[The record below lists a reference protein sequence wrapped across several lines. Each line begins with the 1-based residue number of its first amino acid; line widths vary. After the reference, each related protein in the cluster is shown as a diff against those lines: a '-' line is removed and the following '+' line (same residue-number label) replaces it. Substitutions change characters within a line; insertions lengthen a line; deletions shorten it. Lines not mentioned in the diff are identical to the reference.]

1 MRPGGLW
8 RIVATLFA
16 LLGFTGTMT
25 HAQNLNTAPVRRIV
39 FDNGLTLL
47 VREDHSAPVVTAQA
61 WVRAG
66 SITEG
71 DRMGAGLSHVLE
83 HMLFKGTAK
92 RGVAQIAHE
101 IEDNGGYINAYTSF
115 EQTVYYINLPSDNW
129 KSAVDILADCMQHAS
144 IPEDELLKEK
154 QVILREMAMGVDD
167 PGRRASRTLW
177 ATAYQSHPYRHPI
190 IGYPE
195 IYNLLTR
202 DDVVAYYRK
211 KYVPNNLVFAV
222 VGDVNAVEVET
233 FLRDATKD
241 FKRAPAEPAFI
252 PAEPPQLSTRRRD
265 EEMAVNVSRL
275 YLAWHVPALTHPDVY
290 ALDVLG
296 MILGQGRSSRLY
308 REVQQKRGL
317 VHSIDAG
324 CYTPGQPGLF
334 IIDALTDPDKREAA
348 IAAIQEQVRSA
359 IDPGVSDDEIQK
371 AIKMST
377 AQHLDKFKTMEG
389 QASDLA
395 NNEILVGDP
404 NFSDRYLANLSR
416 VTRADVQRVAREYLT
431 DANLTLTSLNPVGSV
446 ATNAVAGRA
455 TNEIRIQKFDLAN
468 GIRLLVREDPKLP
481 VVDIQALL
489 KGGVIAE
496 TGENN
501 GVTKLMAR
509 TLLKGTKTRT
519 AEQIAG
525 MIESV
530 GGEISYHAGN
540 NSFGV
545 TAHALSA
552 DTDLALELVADV
564 LLNPTFPQDRL
575 DRERDTQLAEIKSEQ
590 DQILRAAQQLLRE
603 ALFTRHPYRLNAL
616 GKTNTVPGLTR
627 ANVVDF
633 HRRFVAPNNLVIA
646 VFGDVKADEIRKK
659 VEARFGSMKPV
670 KLEFPPTGPET
681 LANVVRRQENKPKE
695 QAVMLL
701 GFSGTDIF
709 NPDRYALELL
719 DTAYSGQGSR
729 LFRRI
734 RDELGLCYY
743 VGAYQ
748 LLGLEPGYFAFYVG
762 TTPDN
767 VATCEREFYAELEKL
782 KTGGLS
788 DEELAR
794 AKAAVIGQHKVSLQ
808 DNAQVAMTAGLD
820 ELYGL
825 GYEYFQTMDDRFR
838 AVTMEDIKR
847 VAVKYLADKP
857 HAVVVVRPE
866 ENKK

>member
-1 MRPGGLW
+1 
-8 RIVATLFA
+8 
-16 LLGFTGTMT
+16 MT
-25 HAQNLNTAPVRRIV
+25 HAENVNAAPVRRVV

-83 HMLFKGTAK
+83 HMLFKGTVR
-92 RGVAQIAHE
+92 RGVGQIARE
-101 IEDNGGYINAYTSF
+101 IEDHGGFINAYTSF
-115 EQTVYYINLPSDNW
+115 EQTVYYINLPSDSW
-129 KSAVDILADCMQHAS
+129 KTAVDILSDCMQHAT

-154 QVILREMAMGVDD
+154 QVILREMAMNVDD

-177 ATAYQSHPYRHPI
+177 ATAYQSHPYRHPV

-195 IYNLLTR
+195 IYNQLTR
-202 DDVVAYYRK
+202 DDVVSYYRK
-211 KYVPNNLVFAV
+211 KYVPNNIVFVV
-222 VGDVNAVEVET
+222 VGDVNAGEVET
-233 FLRDATKD
+233 FLRDATKE
-241 FKRAPAEPAFI
+241 FKRGTAEPAYI

-290 ALDVLG
+290 ALDVLA

-317 VHSIDAG
+317 VHSIEAG

-334 IIDALTDPDKREAA
+334 IVEAMTDPDKRDAA
-348 IAAIQEQVRSA
+348 VAAIQEQVRA
-359 IDPGVSDDEIQK
+359 VLEPGVSDDEVQK

-395 NNEILVGDP
+395 HNEILVGDP
-404 NFSDRYLANLSR
+404 NFSARYLDNLR
-416 VTRADVQRVAREYLT
+416 HVTVADVQRVAREYLT
-431 DANLTLTSLNPVGSV
+431 DANLTLTSLNPIGATTTV
-446 ATNAVAGRA
+446 AAAGRA
-455 TNEIRIQKFDLAN
+455 TNEIRVQKFELAN

-496 TGENN
+496 TADNN

-509 TLLKGTKTRT
+509 TLLKGTKTRS
-519 AEQIAG
+519 AEQIAEA
-525 MIESV
+525 IESV
-530 GGEISYHAGN
+530 GGEINYTAGN

-545 TAHALSA
+545 SAHALSDDA
-552 DTDLALELVADV
+552 DLALDLVADV
-564 LLNPTFPQDRL
+564 LQNPTFPEDKL
-575 DRERDTQLAEIKSEQ
+575 GRERDTQLAEIKADQ
-590 DQILRAAQQLLRE
+590 DQIMRAAQQILRE
-603 ALFTRHPYRLNAL
+603 ALYTRHPYRLNPL
-616 GKTNTVPGLTR
+616 GKTNTVAGLTR
-627 ANVVDF
+627 ANVVEF
-633 HRRFVAPNNLVIA
+633 HRRFVAPNNLVLA
-646 VFGDVKADEIRKK
+646 VFGNVKADDVRKK

-670 KLEFPPTGPET
+670 KLEFPPAGPET
-681 LANVVRRQENKPKE
+681 LANVVRREETKPKE

-701 GFSGTDIF
+701 GFSGADIF
-709 NPDRYALELL
+709 NPDRFALELL
-719 DTAYSGQGSR
+719 DTAYSGLGSR
-729 LFRRI
+729 VFRRI

-748 LLGLEPGYFAFYVG
+748 LLGLEPGYFALYVG
-762 TTPDN
+762 TTPEK
-767 VATCEREFYAELEKL
+767 VAACEREFYAELEKL
-782 KTGGLS
+782 KTTGLS

-794 AKAAVIGQHKVSLQ
+794 AKATVIGQRKVSLQ
-808 DNAQVAMTAGLD
+808 DNAQVALMAGLD

-825 GYEYFQTMDDRFR
+825 GYNYFETMDAKFR
-838 AVTMEDIKR
+838 GVTMDDIKR
-847 VAVKYLADKP
+847 VAVKYLADRP
-857 HAVVVVRPE
+857 HAIVVVRPE
-866 ENKK
+866 GKAK